1 MDILPRDAVKHIPLI
16 ILGIW
21 PVNLLTLWAQGHSWG
36 WAQTPPAI
44 MGLWEW
50 GLFVSLSLAIL
61 TELGVKMFIALA
73 ERRRKLNQ
81 ALAEG
86 IAKGRAEGRA
96 EGITEGRV
104 EGVAEGR
111 VEGWVEGI
119 AEGRVEGRVE
129 GIAEGMAESR
139 RETAAILDVLNAA
152 VQTNPDLLPHLLQE
166 YRARYQNHDTGQ

>member
-1 MDILPRDAVKHIPLI
+1 
-16 ILGIW
+16 
-21 PVNLLTLWAQGHSWG
+21 
-36 WAQTPPAI
+36 
-44 MGLWEW
+44 
-50 GLFVSLSLAIL
+50 
-61 TELGVKMFIALA
+61 MFIALA

-86 IAKGRAEGRA
+86 IAKGRAEG
-96 EGITEGRV
+96 
-104 EGVAEGR
+104 VA
-111 VEGWVEGI
+111 
-119 AEGRVEGRVE
+119 EGRVE

>member
-36 WAQTPPAI
+36 WEQTPPAI

-81 ALAEG
+81 A
-86 IAKGRAEGRA
+86 RA
-96 EGITEGRV
+96 EGI
-104 EGVAEGR
+104 
-111 VEGWVEGI
+111 
-119 AEGRVEGRVE
+119 
-129 GIAEGMAESR
+129 AESR
-139 RETAAILDVLNAA
+139 RETAAMLDVLNAA

>member
-81 ALAEG
+81 A
-86 IAKGRAEGRA
+86 RA
-96 EGITEGRV
+96 
-104 EGVAEGR
+104 
-111 VEGWVEGI
+111 EGI
-119 AEGRVEGRVE
+119 AEGTKGRKPA
-129 GIAEGMAESR
+129 GNR
-139 RETAAILDVLNAA
+139 RDTGRAQRGGANQPRPSAPSVAGVPGPVSEPRHRAIAAIRPTEPARQVNAGKRSVTSA
-152 VQTNPDLLPHLLQE
+152 IMNLRE
-166 YRARYQNHDTGQ
+166 

>member
-81 ALAEG
+81 A
-86 IAKGRAEGRA
+86 RA

-104 EGVAEGR
+104 EG
-111 VEGWVEGI
+111 
-119 AEGRVEGRVE
+119 RVE
-129 GIAEGMAESR
+129 GIAESR